1 MVNIEDSKR
10 TQSLTA
16 TGIRDS
22 TGMCC
27 LSRVVDSL
35 SHHHES
41 KLFDKLITSS

>member
-22 TGMCC
+22 AGMCC
-27 LSRVVDSL
+27 LLLQLIHSAIMMNQ
-35 SHHHES
+35 
-41 KLFDKLITSS
+41 LFDKFITSS